1 MKIKVLG
8 KAHRE
13 GVAKRTGNPYN
24 FNQLHYLGKENGV
37 EGQAA
42 CTLNLDPGMYPF
54 ANIAIGKEY
63 EVEFNQRGYV
73 VEFTP
78 VG

>member
-13 GVAKRTGNPYN
+13 GTSKRTGMPYN
-24 FNQLHYLGKENGV
+24 FNQLHYLGKEQGV

-42 CTLNLDPGMYPF
+42 CTLNLDPGVFPF
-54 ANIAIGKEY
+54 DNVQIGKEY
-63 EVEFNQRGYV
+63 DVEFNGRGYV
-73 VEFTP
+73 VGFTP
-78 VG
+78 AS